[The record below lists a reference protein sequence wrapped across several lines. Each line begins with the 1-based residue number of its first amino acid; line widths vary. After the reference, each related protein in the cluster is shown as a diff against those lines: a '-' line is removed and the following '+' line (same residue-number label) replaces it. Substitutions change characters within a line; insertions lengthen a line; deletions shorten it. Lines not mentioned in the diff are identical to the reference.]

1 MSEYLDKLKR
11 RLRIADT
18 EQDALLEDLITDA
31 AAFAV
36 GYTGRETLPE
46 GGAGAVIVELAVIS
60 YNRLGTEGQAA
71 HAEGSVSIRVDGLP
85 AMLKAQLDGMR
96 IAKVG

>member
-36 GYTGRETLPE
+36 GYTGRDPLPD
-46 GGAGAVIVELAVIS
+46 AADSAIIELAAIS
-60 YNRLGTEGQAA
+60 FGRLGIEGQTV
-71 HAEGSVSIRVDGLP
+71 HAEGRISIRVNGLP
-85 AMLKAQLDGMR
+85 EMLKAQLDAMR
-96 IAKVG
+96 VAKVG